1 MSVTVKLEAQAR
13 SPEKNKGTGTR
24 VARKLRQQG
33 LIPAIIYGHKEPNLP
48 IALKHD
54 DVWRI
59 MKQQSHRVDLVVAG
73 KTEEVLVRHVQ
84 WDHLS
89 RDIIHLDFYRV
100 SPEETVESIVRL
112 EFKGTPAGVAAGG
125 LLETPVHELKVDCRA
140 DSIPDLIAVDLSGL
154 ELGQS
159 LYARDVP
166 LPAGVKLH
174 GNPDLLVAHVVA
186 KPVKVEAAPAA
197 PAEGQA

>member
-13 SPEKNKGTGTR
+13 SSEKNKGTGTR
-24 VARKLRQQG
+24 VSRKLRAQG
-33 LIPAIIYGHKEPNLP
+33 LIPAIIYGHKEANLP
-48 IALKHD
+48 IALTHD
-54 DVWRI
+54 DVWRM
-59 MKQQSHRVDLVVAG
+59 MKQQSHRVDLLVEG

-89 RDIIHLDFYRV
+89 REIIHLDFYRV
-100 SPEETVESIVRL
+100 SADETIESVVKL
-112 EFKGTPAGVAAGG
+112 EFKGNPAGVAAGG

-140 DSIPDLIAVDLSGL
+140 DSIPDLILVDLSGL

-174 GNPDLLVAHVVA
+174 GNPDLMVAHVVA
-186 KPVKVEAAPAA
+186 KPVKAETT
-197 PAEGQA
+197 PAEG